1 MLPAV
6 SGPEDSL
13 WRRIRWAG
21 LLLVLAFA
29 YGVAGY
35 MLLEGWG
42 FLDALYMT
50 AITFTTVGF
59 HEVRPLDATGR
70 IFTLTVMGVGVALV
84 LITVAL
90 AAQWVIEGAWTLRTR
105 RRRMQRRIDA
115 LSNHYLICAYGRVG
129 RAAAREFEAEGV
141 PFVVIDPKEDLEER
155 MRHDGVAYLIDDPSQ
170 EEVLR
175 RAGVQRARGLVC
187 AVDSDAT
194 NVYITLLARSLNPDL
209 FIVARASEPGSDRR
223 LLAAGANRV
232 ISPFVSSGR
241 HMALV
246 ALRPRVADVL
256 EVEPGTAR
264 SMRLEEVRIDEG
276 APQAGRTIAEAF
288 GPVPALAVRHAD
300 GRITANPPRDLVLS
314 RGDLVLV
321 IGEEDLPSVRR

>member
-1 MLPAV
+1 MV
-6 SGPEDSL
+6 
-13 WRRIRWAG
+13 
-21 LLLVLAFA
+21 
-29 YGVAGY
+29 
-35 MLLEGWG
+35 LEGWG

-50 AITFTTVGF
+50 AITFTTVGYR
-59 HEVRPLDATGR
+59 EVRPLDATGR
-70 IFTLTVMGVGVALV
+70 VFTLTVMGVGVALV
-84 LITVAL
+84 LITIAL
-90 AAQWVIEGAWTLRTR
+90 AAQWVMEGTWTFRTR

-155 MRHDGVAYLIDDPSQ
+155 MIQDGVLYLIDDPSQ
-170 EEVLR
+170 EDVLV

-194 NVYITLLARSLNPDL
+194 NVYITLLARSLNPEL

-223 LLAAGANRV
+223 LLAAGADRV

-264 SMRLEEVRIDEG
+264 SMRLEEVRIEEG
-276 APQAGRTIAEAF
+276 SPQARRTVAEAF
-288 GPVPALAVRHAD
+288 GPVPVLAVRHAD
-300 GRITANPPRDLVLS
+300 GRITANPPGALILHP
-314 RGDLVLV
+314 GDLVLT
-321 IGEEDLPSVRR
+321 IGEEDLPAVRPSP

>member
-1 MLPAV
+1 MA
-6 SGPEDSL
+6 GRGDSL
-13 WRRIRWAG
+13 WRRIRWAT

-35 MLLEGWG
+35 MILEGWG

-50 AITFTTVGF
+50 AITFTTVGYL
-59 HEVRPLDATGR
+59 EVRPLDATGR
-70 IFTLTVMGVGVALV
+70 IFTLSVMALGVGLV
-84 LITVAL
+84 LITIAL
-90 AAQWVIEGAWTLRTR
+90 AAQWVIEGAWTPQTR

-115 LSNHYLICAYGRVG
+115 LTDHYLICAYGRVG
-129 RAAAREFEAEGV
+129 RAAAHEFEAEGV
-141 PFVVIDPKEDLEER
+141 PFVVIDPKEELEER
-155 MRHDGVAYLIDDPSQ
+155 MRQDGVLYLIDDPS
-170 EEVLR
+170 EEGVLE
-175 RAGVQRARGLVC
+175 RAGVRRARGLVC

-223 LLAAGANRV
+223 LLAAGADRV

-264 SMRLEEVRIDEG
+264 SMRLEEVRIEEG
-276 APQAGRTIAEAF
+276 SPQAGRTVAEAF
-288 GPVPALAVRHAD
+288 GPVPVLAIRHA
-300 GRITANPPRDLVLS
+300 GGQITANPS
-314 RGDLVLV
+314 GDLVLAPGDLV
-321 IGEEDLPSVRR
+321 LAIGEEDLPSVRLGR